1 MYAFTYQRPTSLAD
15 AAAAIQAEDAKL
27 LGGGQTLLPTLKQRL
42 ARPTDLIDL
51 GAIPELKGIREVAQ
65 GDGGGLE
72 IGAFTRHAEVAHSD
86 LVKRVIPALASLAE
100 GIGDRQVRNMGTLGG
115 SIANADPSA
124 DYPSAVVALKSV
136 VTTDRRTIAGDDFF
150 TGMFETALEPG
161 EIVKSVRFSRP
172 DKAAYAKFRN
182 PASRYAIV
190 GVFVARFGAE
200 VRVAVTGAAGS
211 VFRAE
216 AFETALAADF
226 RAEALNGLSVEA
238 DGLNADIHASADYRA
253 HLVTVMAK
261 RAVEAAG

>member
-1 MYAFTYQRPTSLAD
+1 MYAFSYQRPTSLAE
-15 AAAAIQAEDAKL
+15 AVAAIQADEAKL
-27 LGGGQTLLPTLKQRL
+27 LSGGQTLLPTLKQRL
-42 ARPTDLIDL
+42 AQPSVLVDLSAVPDM
-51 GAIPELKGIREVAQ
+51 KGVAAV
-65 GDGGGLE
+65 DGGLTV
-72 IGAFTRHAEVAHSD
+72 GAFTRHAEVAHSD
-86 LVKRVIPALASLAE
+86 LVKATIPALAHLAE

-124 DYPSAVVALKSV
+124 DYPSAVVALKATL
-136 VTTDRRTIAGDDFF
+136 TTDRRAIAGDDFF

-161 EIVKSVRFSRP
+161 EIVTSVRFATP

-190 GVFVARFGAE
+190 GVFVAKFGAE

-211 VFRAE
+211 VFRVP
-216 AFETALAADF
+216 AFEAALAANF
-226 RAEALNGLSVEA
+226 KAEALNGLSVSA
-238 DGLNADIHASADYRA
+238 DDLNADLHASADYRA

>member
-1 MYAFTYQRPTSLAD
+1 MYAFTYHRPKTLAD
-15 AAAAIQAEDAKL
+15 AAALLGQFEDPKL

-51 GAIPELKGIREVAQ
+51 GQIPDLKGIREEA
-65 GDGGGLE
+65 GGLT

-86 LVKRVIPALASLAE
+86 LVRRVIPALADLAE

-115 SIANADPSA
+115 SICNADPSA
-124 DYPSAVVALKSV
+124 DYPSAVVALKTTV
-136 VTTDRRTIAGDDFF
+136 KTDRREIAGDDFF

-161 EIVKSVRFSRP
+161 EILTSVHFRAP

-190 GVFVARFGAE
+190 GVFVARFGDE
-200 VRVAVTGAAGS
+200 VRVAVTGAGPS
-211 VFRAE
+211 VFRATDME
-216 AFETALAADF
+216 AALAQDF
-226 RAEALNGLSVEA
+226 RADALNGVSVLA

-253 HLVTVMAK
+253 HLVRVMAK
-261 RAVEAAG
+261 RAVEACG